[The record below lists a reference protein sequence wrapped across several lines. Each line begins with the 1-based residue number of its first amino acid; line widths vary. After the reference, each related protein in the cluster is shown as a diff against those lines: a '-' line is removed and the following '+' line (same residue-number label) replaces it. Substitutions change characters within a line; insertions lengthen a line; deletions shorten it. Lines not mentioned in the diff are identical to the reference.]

1 MVKNSIKAIVLAF
14 MAIVLVSCAQD
25 KAESDRSIQERILN
39 AYLES
44 KDFKAKY
51 PNAQVLPSGIVI
63 LEQEL
68 GFGDVLKRRDGAYFE
83 YTTQSLS
90 GEYINTTDENIAK
103 QLGIHSNSNYYGPAL
118 FEIGYKSTY
127 VGLEEVMTGM
137 QEGGRTMFILP
148 PWLTNT
154 ENEPEWG
161 ESSSMIFDLELKH
174 VITDILKWE
183 EDTMKAYANLHY
195 PGLDTLSSN
204 FYFKSL
210 EKTSNDTLESGTVQV
225 YYIGRLL
232 DGFVFDTNIEDTA
245 KKYGIYNPE
254 NDYKPLD
261 VIHREDLDE
270 MLKDN
275 SLVTGF
281 CMAVQQMGY
290 NETAFTMFGS
300 KYGYDSDGKAP
311 IGPYQSL
318 IFWLQTGDKED

>member
-1 MVKNSIKAIVLAF
+1 MVKISIKAIILAF
-14 MAIVLVSCAQD
+14 MAIAFVSCAED
-25 KAESDRSIQERILN
+25 KAESNRSIQERVLN
-39 AYLES
+39 AYLDS

-51 PNAQVLPSGIVI
+51 PNAEVMPSGIVI
-63 LEQEL
+63 LEQQL
-68 GFGDVLKRRDGAYFE
+68 GFGDVLNRRDAAYFE

-90 GEYINTTDENIAK
+90 GEYLNTTDEDVAK
-103 QLGIHSNSNYYGPAL
+103 QLGVFSNSKYYGPAL

-137 QEGGRTMFILP
+137 QEGGRVKFILP

-154 ENEPEWG
+154 ESEPEWG
-161 ESSSMIFDLELKH
+161 ESSNLIFDIELKH

-183 EDTMKAYANLHY
+183 EDSMKAYANLHY

-204 FYFKSL
+204 FYLKKLS
-210 EKTSNDTLESGTVQV
+210 ESSKDSLESGSVKV

-232 DGFVFDTNIEDTA
+232 DGFVFDTNIKDTA
-245 KKYGIYNPE
+245 KKYGIYNPDNE
-254 NDYKPLD
+254 YNPLD
-261 VIHREDLDE
+261 VVYRKDLDE

-281 CMAVQQMGY
+281 CMAIQNMGY

-300 KYGYDSDGKAP
+300 KYGYDSDGKDP
-311 IGPYQSL
+311 IGPYQPL
-318 IFWLQTGDKED
+318 TFWLQTLPEEE